1 MNMKTI
7 KKSRFP
13 NWIAMR
19 QTLVIVL
26 FGFLALTITFGSQT
40 KPPATFADYGKWETL
55 APAGSYGGFSPDG
68 RWLVY
73 AINRSNRDNE
83 LCITKLADDTK
94 KIAAFGTQPAFSSD
108 SKWLAYS
115 IGKSEAEQ
123 EKLKKEKKPVQN
135 KLGLLNLATGETS
148 TFDGIQSFAF
158 SSDGAFLAMQR
169 YRPERPSD
177 SASPSGRGE
186 SGAPEDRPGTT
197 LIVRNLASGSDT
209 TFGNVSQ
216 FAWQN
221 TENTHMLAITISAE
235 GKTGNGVQ
243 LFDAEKTVLRVLD
256 SSPSI
261 YLGLAWRKDAS
272 DLAVFCAKIDEKKED
287 STHVVMAWIGIGK
300 IERQYTYDPTDGS
313 TFPEGMRTVSFR
325 PLSWSEDG
333 TELFLGIANWD
344 DKIVPPEGKKLE
356 GEGKD
361 PEEKREKDGNAA
373 PDEEPA
379 SVEIWHWKD
388 VYVMPWQ
395 KIHANQDRERNMLAA
410 WNLKSGK
417 FVQLGQDLIN
427 ERVTPIRSTNLA
439 YVAEWSK
446 YAMER
451 SIGRPA
457 ADIYLQ
463 DITTGERT
471 KLKECINDRYVQA
484 SPGGKYLLFMQDRH
498 FWTVD
503 LATSAITN
511 ITENAPVS
519 FINMESD
526 STQKVYPDRLQKP
539 PFGVTGWTK
548 SDEAVLLYTKYDIW
562 QVAANGSK
570 VQRLTE
576 GADEQI
582 RHRLVR
588 LDESAGGM
596 WWRRSSTSQSADDLW
611 IDLTKPV
618 YLSLFGEWTKK
629 SGYAQIKSNGDVT
642 RLVWLD
648 KNVGSLAKA
657 KNAEVYRYIMQD
669 YDDSPDILVGGA
681 DLKDTKQV
689 TTTNPFQSDY
699 AWGKSELIEYVTDKG
714 RRLQGAL
721 FYPAGYEPGKKY
733 PMIVYNYELLSQNV
747 HRYVVPSDRS
757 YYNISVFT
765 SLGYFVLEPDIV
777 FRIRQP
783 GWSVVECITAG
794 VDKVIKM
801 GIVDPERIG
810 IVGHSM
816 GGFNTSFVATHTNGI
831 FAAAVA
837 GAPITDLVSYYG
849 DHHWGS
855 GIAETDH
862 IETGQERMEVALY
875 EDFQAYVDNSA
886 VYNVHNMTT
895 PLLLEH
901 GESDGIIAWYQSIML
916 YNIARR
922 AKKNVVMLGYIG
934 ADHGLRKKHNQRDYQ
949 HRILAWFG
957 HYLKG
962 EPAEDWITKGKSFLE
977 REAEI
982 KRLKAKK

>member
-1 MNMKTI
+1 MI
-7 KKSRFP
+7 VRKKIS
-13 NWIAMR
+13 
-19 QTLVIVL
+19 QTLVFAALVFFVL
-26 FGFLALTITFGSQT
+26 TVCFGAQAK
-40 KPPATFADYGKWETL
+40 KPPTFADYGKWETL
-55 APAGSYGGFSPDG
+55 SSPGDYGGFSPDG

-73 AINRSNRDNE
+73 AINRSSGENE
-83 LCITKLADDTK
+83 LRITNLADGKTEA
-94 KIAAFGTQPAFSSD
+94 AAFGTRPAFSSD
-108 SKWLAYS
+108 SKWIAYS
-115 IGKSEAEQ
+115 IGQSEAER
-123 EKLKKEKKPVQN
+123 EKLRKQKKPVQA
-135 KLGLLNLATGETS
+135 KLGLMNLATGETA
-148 TFDGIQSFAF
+148 TFEGIQSFAF
-158 SSDGAFLAMQR
+158 SKDGGYLAMQK
-169 YRPERPSD
+169 YRPEP
-177 SASPSGRGE
+177 PSGSTTPPGGGGSDE
-186 SGAPEDRPGTT
+186 AEERPGAT
-197 LIVRNLASGSDT
+197 LIVRDLSGGSDT

-221 TENTHMLAITISAE
+221 AEKSHMLAMTISAE
-235 GKTGNGVQ
+235 GKTGNGVH
-243 LFDAEKTVLRVLD
+243 LFDPESAMLRVLD
-256 SSPSI
+256 SSDSI
-261 YLGLAWRKDAS
+261 YKNLSWRKDAA
-272 DLAVFCAKIDEKKED
+272 DLAVLRSKTDETKED
-287 STHVVMAWIGIGK
+287 PIYVVLLWTGLGK
-300 IERQYTYDPTDGS
+300 TESQLSYDPTADS
-313 TFPEGMRTVSFR
+313 TFPEGLRTVTFR

-333 TELFLGIANWD
+333 KVLFLGIANWE
-344 DKIVPPEGKKLE
+344 DKITPSGEKKE
-356 GEGKD
+356 DKEERKE
-361 PEEKREKDGNAA
+361 EEKGEKQEEEKEK
-373 PDEEPA
+373 EEPA
-379 SVEIWHWKD
+379 TVEIWHWKD

-395 KIHANQDRERNMLAA
+395 KVHANQDRQRNMLAA
-410 WNLKSGK
+410 LHLETGK
-417 FVQLGQDLIN
+417 FVQLGQDLIY
-427 ERVTPIRSTNLA
+427 ERVRPIRNTNLA

-463 DITTGERT
+463 DITTGKRT
-471 KLKECINDRYVQA
+471 MLKECINDRYVEA
-484 SPGGKYLLFMQDRH
+484 SPGGKYLLFMQDGH
-498 FWTVD
+498 FWTID
-503 LATSAITN
+503 IATRAITN

-519 FINMESD
+519 FINYESD
-526 STQKVYPDRLQKP
+526 STQKVYPDKLQKP
-539 PFGVTGWTK
+539 PFGIEGWTK
-548 SDEAVLLYTKYDIW
+548 SDEAVLLYDKYDMW
-562 QVAANGSK
+562 QVASDGSK

-576 GADEQI
+576 GAVEQV

-588 LDESAGGM
+588 LDEYAGGM
-596 WWRRSSTSQSADDLW
+596 WWRRSITSQSAEDLW
-611 IDLTKPV
+611 IDFSKPV
-618 YLSLFGEWTKK
+618 YLSIYGEWTKK
-629 SGYAQIKSNGDVT
+629 SGYAQLKPGSDLT

-657 KNAEVYRYIMQD
+657 KDAEMYRYIAQD
-669 YDDSPDILVGGA
+669 YDDSPDIFVGGP

-689 TTTNPFQSDY
+689 TETNPFQSDY
-699 AWGKSELIEYVTDKG
+699 AWGRSELIDYVTDKG
-714 RRLQGAL
+714 RKLQGAL
-721 FYPAGYEPGKKY
+721 FYPAGYEEGKKY
-733 PMIVYNYELLSQNV
+733 PMIVYNYELLSQNI
-747 HRYVVPSDRS
+747 HRYVAPSDRS

-765 SLGYFVLEPDIV
+765 THGYFVLEPDIV

-794 VDKVIKM
+794 VKKVIEM
-801 GIVDPERIG
+801 EVVDPERVG

-837 GAPITDLVSYYG
+837 GAPIADLVSYYG

-901 GESDGIIAWYQSIML
+901 GDSDGIIAWYQSIML

-922 AKKNVVMLGYIG
+922 AEKNVVMLGYIG
-934 ADHGLRKKHNQRDYQ
+934 EDHGLRKKQNQKDYQ
-949 HRILAWFG
+949 RRILAWFA

-982 KRLKAKK
+982 KQLKAKK